1 MPDYLEVSAD
11 ILSLTV
17 TENLIGGSNTPI
29 EMKLGGLREQQ
40 KKGRA
45 DLRQLESRLDGLY
58 QRAVSELD
66 ASHGTL
72 AEVADILLQKERAAA
87 ELLLP
92 GIETLRRNLASR
104 PDLKGSDFQE
114 TFEESLRIAQRW
126 LTLYSETR
134 AKILALAENPK
145 GASKKTLRTKPMK
158 NETDWGELSREHIAR
173 YPKIRARLAE

>member
-1 MPDYLEVSAD
+1 M
-11 ILSLTV
+11 
-17 TENLIGGSNTPI
+17 G
-29 EMKLGGLREQQ
+29 
-40 KKGRA
+40 
-45 DLRQLESRLDGLY
+45 GLY

-66 ASHGTL
+66 TSHSTL

-114 TFEESLRIAQRW
+114 IFEESLRIAQRW

-134 AKILALAENPK
+134 AKILALAETRQR
-145 GASKKTLRTKPMK
+145 ASKKTLRAKSVK
-158 NETDWGELSREHIAR
+158 GEVDWAELSREHIAR